1 MTPTRRQER
10 LQRATT
16 WPTCPADGEKD
27 DPTARDCGFLVT
39 TVARGVHTHTR
50 GVGSVRITERDP
62 SCLLRACIGP
72 NISVCAP

>member
-27 DPTARDCGFLVT
+27 DPTARDWVWLQST
-39 TVARGVHTHTR
+39 NARR
-50 GVGSVRITERDP
+50 RERADYRDP